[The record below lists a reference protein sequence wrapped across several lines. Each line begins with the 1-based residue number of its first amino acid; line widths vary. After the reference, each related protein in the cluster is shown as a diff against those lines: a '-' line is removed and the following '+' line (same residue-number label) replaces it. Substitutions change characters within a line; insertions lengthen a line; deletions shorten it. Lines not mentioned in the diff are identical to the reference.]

1 MALRCADVI
10 GPNDQEQLNCLIS
23 VLVDMACSTSLA
35 NPLTGSASKTT
46 TFERPGAMEIAISMS
61 RATSLLP
68 LFAPVVGTPL
78 NPSSRTICRGTFVT
92 PVWLSYDAMSP
103 G

>member
-10 GPNDQEQLNCLIS
+10 VPNDHEQLNCLMS
-23 VLVDMACSTSLA
+23 VLVDMACSTSLGS
-35 NPLTGSASKTT
+35 PLTGSASKTT
-46 TFERPGAMEIAISMS
+46 TFDRPGAVEIAISMS

-68 LFAPVVGTPL
+68 LLTPVVGTPL
-78 NPSSRTICRGTFVT
+78 NPSSRTICSGTCDT

-103 G
+103 A